1 MERETWK
8 EKKKKKKK
16 EEEEEE
22 EVKTLLYNLVN
33 INSSI

>member
-22 EVKTLLYNLVN
+22 VKTLLYNLVN